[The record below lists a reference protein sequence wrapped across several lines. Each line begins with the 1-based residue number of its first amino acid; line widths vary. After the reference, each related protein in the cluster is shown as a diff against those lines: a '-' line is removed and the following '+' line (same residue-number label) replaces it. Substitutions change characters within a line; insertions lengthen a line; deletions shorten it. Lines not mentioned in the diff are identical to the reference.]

1 MQHFKLRRRFSI
13 QVLLVTLALVF
24 STSCN
29 EDKLDIH
36 ATGILDG
43 TVMDFTS
50 EENLGGV
57 VLTTNPPTVSVAS
70 DSSGYFIF
78 KTIEVGDYNLIARKN
93 GFVSESVS
101 VTVQKDKANTVVVL
115 LERSS
120 EYNDAPVFAD
130 EFSPMHQESDQNVDL
145 SLSWSA
151 NDPNSEDSLIYEVVL
166 YESNNDESW
175 TFEDIRESYIEVEG
189 LKFNTVY
196 YWQVT
201 ASDPYISVQSELLSF
216 RTMPLPDNHILFTS
230 LTAEGNYEI
239 FSSDTSGT
247 ATLVQLTRNFDD
259 DWQPRLNPARNKV
272 AYVAHDNLEPHIY
285 TMGRDG
291 SQQSKISRR
300 PITGYQNPGTGLT
313 WTADGER
320 IIYGNYNRLSFI
332 QHDGTLEGVI
342 TTAPA
347 NRHFRDIDCSPD
359 GNLIVAQTVGVLA
372 DDSEIYLMNVDGS
385 NPVVLVNN
393 LAGII
398 EAPSFS
404 IDSKKVLF
412 TRDVSGYSSASKR
425 QLDAHIFL
433 IDINSMVITDLSTGK
448 ANGSNDTNP
457 RFSPNGAQIIFENAS
472 NVLGSEKSLWT
483 MNSDGSDRKK
493 IFSNAEMPDWR

>member
-1 MQHFKLRRRFSI
+1 
-13 QVLLVTLALVF
+13 LLLLALALIF

-29 EDKLDIH
+29 EDKLDIN

-43 TVMDFTS
+43 TVMDFSS
-50 EENLGGV
+50 EENLGGA

-93 GFVSESVS
+93 GYVSESVS
-101 VTVQKDKANTVVVL
+101 VSVQQDKTNTVVVL

-130 EFSPMHQESDQNVDL
+130 EFSPSQGMTDQNVDL
-145 SLSWSA
+145 TLSWTAS
-151 NDPNSEDSLIYEVVL
+151 DPNNEDSLIYDVVL
-166 YESNNDESW
+166 YESNNEESW
-175 TFEDIRESYIEVEG
+175 TFEDLEDSYIEVEG
-189 LKFNTVY
+189 LKFNTIY

-216 RTMPLPDNHILFTS
+216 RTMPLPDNEILFTRKGP
-230 LTAEGNYEI
+230 EGDYDI
-239 FSSDTSGT
+239 FSSDTAAST
-247 ATLVQLTRNFDD
+247 TLVQLTRSADD
-259 DWQPRLNPARNKV
+259 EWQPRLNPGRNKV
-272 AYVAHDNLEPHIY
+272 AYVAHEDLEPHVFI
-285 TMGRDG
+285 MGRDG
-291 SQQSKISRR
+291 SNQMKISRR

-313 WTADGER
+313 WTADGEK
-320 IIYGNYNRLSFI
+320 ILYGNYNRLSFI

-404 IDSKKVLF
+404 IDSKQVLF
-412 TRDVSGYSSASKR
+412 TRDVSGYSSGTKR
-425 QLDAHIFL
+425 QLDAHIFV
-433 IDINSMVITDLSTGK
+433 IDINTMVITDLSAGK
-448 ANGSNDTNP
+448 SNGTNDTNP
-457 RFSPNGAQIIFENAS
+457 RFSPNGAKIIFENAS
-472 NVLGSEKSLWT
+472 NVLGSEKSIWI
-483 MNSDGSDRKK
+483 MNADGTQREK
-493 IFSNAEMPDWR
+493 IFDNAEMPDWR